1 MGKRIERF
9 EDLIAWQKARTLT
22 GSIYRITN
30 EGAFSRDFGLKD
42 QIRNASVSA
51 MSNIAEGFE
60 RFRPG
65 EFHQFLSIAKG
76 SCGEV
81 RSQLYVALDARYI
94 TQPNFDGLMS
104 QVFEV
109 GNLLGGLRRSVERQR
124 DLLRN

>member
-1 MGKRIERF
+1 
-9 EDLIAWQKARTLT
+9 
-22 GSIYRITN
+22 
-30 EGAFSRDFGLKD
+30 
-42 QIRNASVSA
+42 

-76 SCGEV
+76 SRGEV

-104 QVFEV
+104 QAFEV
-109 GNLLGGLRRSVERQR
+109 GNLLGGLRRSVERRR
-124 DLLRN
+124 DL

>member
-1 MGKRIERF
+1 
-9 EDLIAWQKARTLT
+9 
-22 GSIYRITN
+22 
-30 EGAFSRDFGLKD
+30 
-42 QIRNASVSA
+42 

-104 QVFEV
+104 QAFEV

>member
-1 MGKRIERF
+1 
-9 EDLIAWQKARTLT
+9 
-22 GSIYRITN
+22 
-30 EGAFSRDFGLKD
+30 
-42 QIRNASVSA
+42 

-94 TQPNFDGLMS
+94 TQLNFDGLMS
-104 QVFEV
+104 QAFEV
-109 GNLLGGLRRSVERQR
+109 GNLLGGLRRSVERRR
-124 DLLRN
+124 DLVRN